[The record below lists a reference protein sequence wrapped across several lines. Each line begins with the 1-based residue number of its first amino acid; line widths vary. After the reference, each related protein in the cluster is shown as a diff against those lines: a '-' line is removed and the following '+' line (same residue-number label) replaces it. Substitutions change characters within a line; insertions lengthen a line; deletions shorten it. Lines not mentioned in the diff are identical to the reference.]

1 MEIADHLL
9 LSRIV
14 ITPNSA
20 ETISII
26 NPTENTINL
35 SDYYLCNDKDYYKI
49 QTENDPVPSGL
60 NYFIAQFP
68 NVNINPYDTV
78 LIALNSNYSSFFIDL
93 SPDLTLFGEDENS
106 MFQTGVNSFGLSDDK
121 LDDDNGAVILFK
133 WDGNSENKSLDNI
146 RLLCPNCYF
155 VFNGYFNNS
164 RKFVK

>member
-1 MEIADHLL
+1 MLSKLNLKLIIFLFSPILIFSMVIADHLL

-60 NYFIAQFP
+60 NYFIARFP

-78 LIALNSNYSSFFIDL
+78 LIALNSNYSSFFINIPL
-93 SPDLTLFGEDENS
+93 LFILYN
-106 MFQTGVNSFGLSDDK
+106 
-121 LDDDNGAVILFK
+121 VIYK
-133 WDGNSENKSLDNI
+133 QYSK
-146 RLLCPNCYF
+146 
-155 VFNGYFNNS
+155 
-164 RKFVK
+164 

>member
-49 QTENDPVPSGL
+49 QTENDTVPSGF
-60 NYFIAQFP
+60 NNFITRFP
-68 NVNINPYDTV
+68 NININPNTS
-78 LIALNSNYSSFFIDL
+78 LIIALNSNYSSF
-93 SPDLTLFGEDENS
+93 
-106 MFQTGVNSFGLSDDK
+106 
-121 LDDDNGAVILFK
+121 
-133 WDGNSENKSLDNI
+133 
-146 RLLCPNCYF
+146 
-155 VFNGYFNNS
+155 
-164 RKFVK
+164 